1 MEFYRVKT
9 GSILPLGKQG
19 ENLAK
24 QIQFDLSRW
33 ISNFG
38 PGTVQLLHQRNGD
51 EAPYPVAVEQEGD
64 WAVWTV
70 TSADTAAAGTGRA
83 ELQYYVG
90 DALAKS
96 ETWMTKVLPALG
108 PASETPP
115 EAQQGWVDQVVKAG
129 AEASEAADRAEEAAV
144 RQPYPNDETGTWWV
158 WNAES
163 GAYEDTGISYG
174 TGGSGGGVTD
184 HEKLTG
190 RDKADQHPMI
200 AITGLEDALAGKQ
213 PTGTYLTEE
222 TDPTVPD
229 WAKQPDKPSYTAD
242 EVGADPSGTAAA
254 RVSEHNTETTAH
266 SDMRL
271 LIQGLTD
278 RLNAL
283 ADSDDTT
290 LDQLSEIVA
299 YIKSNR
305 DLISSVTTD
314 NVSVSD
320 IVDNLTTNVATAP
333 LSAAQGVAL
342 KALIDA
348 ITVPDKLPNPNALT
362 FTGAVTGSYDGSS
375 PLEVEIPSGGGGL
388 TVTNAATVGQTIKV
402 SATDENGRPTEWEA
416 VDMGKSA
423 YQYAVEGGYTG
434 TEEAFAEK
442 MAAGSPTVDVY
453 AGQGYSNTK
462 VTFDRLPISF
472 STPLKYQGWVGNS
485 IVRYK
490 NNYAELV
497 YLRDGHNG
505 STKNTVCVFFDGY
518 DIARVEQCY
527 FDGEAGYENDIG
539 SICVY
544 EMDGIY
550 YTPKCDT
557 TTMYQST
564 DLINWTTSSNVV
576 SPTITPWGI
585 WNIDGV
591 LYAGDDKTKNTI
603 YVSSDGGKNWQT
615 ITIASSYE
623 LSEGAFTSVG
633 DKILCFFGKNW
644 TTSTQTSESGHAE
657 MLVYDGT
664 TWSEPKTTNIICN
677 YGNVAGW
684 FDGKLVHV
692 VAKSRRY
699 HLNNGNTGDGSQLQ
713 HYCATP
719 EKALQGEFEFIQRI
733 DRNRGDEE
741 GAIAI
746 DSTSVSICINDDGTG
761 LLVSPVSAQSGIM
774 QHSFYSINAL
784 MQTNIA
790 NKHENEIAN
799 YKNKYLL
806 NGIISSGGAK
816 VKHVLQI
823 ANGKLDTYGV
833 AGTDYAQSANITLAT
848 DGTYIDASSAYS
860 TVGSVGDGMVCIK
873 PLYDVFAPVLIGY
886 KDGNNGY
893 VWARTAGW
901 GVSVLGVWTSI
912 SRSTVHNVLYCVVN
926 DGVPLFYFDSI
937 YGLVKCVPYTW
948 KSVSIANAKG
958 TSSPCVSAQGNNLQ
972 FTNLEYYGI

>member
-1 MEFYRVKT
+1 MNVYLVKT

-19 ENLAK
+19 ENLARK
-24 QIQFDLSRW
+24 IQFDISRW
-33 ISNFG
+33 IGTLG
-38 PGTVQLLHQRNGD
+38 PGTVQLLHQRSGD
-51 EAPYPVAVEQEGD
+51 EAPYPVAVGQAGNL
-64 WAVWTV
+64 AVWTV
-70 TSADTAAAGTGRA
+70 TNADTAAAGTGRA

-108 PASETPP
+108 DASETPP
-115 EAQQGWVDQVVKAG
+115 EAQQGWVDQVLAQVA
-129 AEASEAADRAEEAAV
+129 R
-144 RQPYPNDETGTWWV
+144 
-158 WNAES
+158 
-163 GAYEDTGISYG
+163 
-174 TGGSGGGVTD
+174 
-184 HEKLTG
+184 
-190 RDKADQHPMI
+190 
-200 AITGLEDALAGKQ
+200 ITGMTAQAVELPAGSAPTADYTDGVLTIGIPLGGDVSDAQIAQAVAEYLAKN
-213 PTGTYLTEE
+213 PIAE

-242 EVGADPSGTAAA
+242 EVGALS
-254 RVSEHNTETTAH
+254 SETLPEAINT
-266 SDMRL
+266 
-271 LIQGLTD
+271 
-278 RLNAL
+278 AL
-283 ADSDDTT
+283 AQAKESGEFDGAAGQDG
-290 LDQLSEIVA
+290 
-299 YIKSNR
+299 
-305 DLISSVTTD
+305 
-314 NVSVSD
+314 
-320 IVDNLTTNVATAP
+320 AP
-333 LSAAQGVAL
+333 GQDG
-342 KALIDA
+342 
-348 ITVPDKLPNPNALT
+348 ITPTV
-362 FTGAVTGSYDGSS
+362 GANGNWY
-375 PLEVEIPSGGGGL
+375 
-388 TVTNAATVGQTIKV
+388 VGQTDTGV
-402 SATDENGRPTEWEA
+402 AATGHDGA
-416 VDMGKSA
+416 DGKSA

-442 MAAGSPTVDVY
+442 LAWNDVY

-518 DIARVEQCY
+518 DIDRVEQCY
-527 FDGEAGYENDIG
+527 FDGEAGYENNIG

-550 YTPKCDT
+550 YTPKYDT

-564 DLINWTTSSNVV
+564 DLINWTTSPNVV

-591 LYAGDDKTKNTI
+591 LYAGDDGTRNTI

-644 TTSTQTSESGHAE
+644 TTSTETSESGYAE

-677 YGNVAGW
+677 YGNAAGW

-699 HLNNGNTGDGSQLQ
+699 HLNNGNNGDGSQLQ

-761 LLVSPVSAQSGIM
+761 LLVSPVSAQSDIM

-823 ANGKLDTYGV
+823 ANGELDTYGV

-848 DGTYIDASSAYS
+848 DGTYINASSAYS

-901 GVSVLGVWTSI
+901 GVAVLGVWTSI

-937 YGLVKCVPYTW
+937 YGLIKCVPYTW

-958 TSSPCVSAQGNNLQ
+958 TSSPCVSAQANNLQ

>member
-1 MEFYRVKT
+1 MPDINITVRDKIAIGDRSRIVCGNSDYTAIFDFDAEWDPYDTKT
-9 GSILPLGKQG
+9 ARFVYAEHSGQYVDVVFTGTECPVPVLRDVIGVTVGVFAGDLHTTTPAWFECDKSILCGGGIPAAPVDDVYNQIMDRLNKLGKP
-19 ENLAK
+19 
-24 QIQFDLSRW
+24 D
-33 ISNFG
+33 
-38 PGTVQLLHQRNGD
+38 
-51 EAPYPVAVEQEGD
+51 
-64 WAVWTV
+64 
-70 TSADTAAAGTGRA
+70 
-83 ELQYYVG
+83 
-90 DALAKS
+90 
-96 ETWMTKVLPALG
+96 
-108 PASETPP
+108 
-115 EAQQGWVDQVVKAG
+115 
-129 AEASEAADRAEEAAV
+129 AEAIASAVADYIAGNPIEE
-144 RQPYPNDETGTWWV
+144 
-158 WNAES
+158 
-163 GAYEDTGISYG
+163 
-174 TGGSGGGVTD
+174 
-184 HEKLTG
+184 K
-190 RDKADQHPMI
+190 
-200 AITGLEDALAGKQ
+200 
-213 PTGTYLTEE
+213 
-222 TDPTVPD
+222 DPTVPA
-229 WAKQPDKPSYTAD
+229 WAKAETKPGYTAG

-254 RVSEHNTETTAH
+254 RVSEHNTNTTSH

-299 YIKSNR
+299 YIKDNR
-305 DLISSVTTD
+305 GLIAAVTTD
-314 NVSVSD
+314 KVSVTD
-320 IVDNLTTNVATAP
+320 IVNDLVTNVANKS

-342 KALIDA
+342 KALIDSLSEEIDA
-348 ITVPDKLPNPNALT
+348 KIDKTGWTPDKYI
-362 FTGAVTGSYDGSS
+362 G
-375 PLEVEIPSGGGGL
+375 
-388 TVTNAATVGQTIKV
+388 
-402 SATDENGRPTEWEA
+402 TDEEGNLVEKDAPNDGDSTEN
-416 VDMGKSA
+416 
-423 YQYAVEGGYTG
+423 
-434 TEEAFAEK
+434 
-442 MAAGSPTVDVY
+442 DVY
-453 AGQGYSNTK
+453 AGRGYSNTK

-497 YLRDGHNG
+497 YLRDGHTG

-527 FDGEAGYENDIG
+527 FDGEAGYENNIG

-550 YTPKCDT
+550 YTPKYDT

-564 DLINWTTSSNVV
+564 DLINWTTSPNVV

-591 LYAGDDKTKNTI
+591 LYAGDDGTINTI

-644 TTSTQTSESGHAE
+644 TTSTQTSESGYAE

-677 YGNVAGW
+677 YGNAAGW

-699 HLNNGNTGDGSQLQ
+699 HLNNGNSGDGSQLQ

-761 LLVSPVSAQSGIM
+761 LLVSPVSAQSDIM

-823 ANGKLDTYGV
+823 ANGELDTYGV

-848 DGTYIDASSAYS
+848 DGTYINASSAYS

-901 GVSVLGVWTSI
+901 GVAVLGVWTSI

-958 TSSPCVSAQGNNLQ
+958 TSSPCVSAQANNLQ